1 MSVRREHLHE
11 IWKVGAI
18 PQRTSLP
25 GIAAGERGSIL
36 LLVALLMGAL
46 LGCAGLAV
54 DVRNGYV
61 VRAMLQHAV
70 DDGALSAR
78 RWGVQIDDG
87 PGASPAAIASGAAVE
102 AMQVVR
108 RDLAAQGI
116 EAISSPSVTLGAGRL
131 LVAARAR
138 VPTFF
143 LGLFGIPFWV
153 PRAQAEAPLWDIPA
167 GPSVGGAGG
176 AGGGA
181 AGMPPQGVPAVEG
194 GDRGDRRAGA
204 GATQPSGSAGP
215 QAQTDVQA
223 PGQADAMGPCNCDAI
238 AAGDPQAA
246 RDALERMGITPGA
259 PGPFQGDLTS
269 AMGFGAM
276 QSGPGGDAP
285 PDEGPVLDDGDW

>member
-70 DDGALSAR
+70 
-78 RWGVQIDDG
+78 DDG

-223 PGQADAMGPCNCDAI
+223 P
-238 AAGDPQAA
+238 
-246 RDALERMGITPGA
+246 
-259 PGPFQGDLTS
+259 
-269 AMGFGAM
+269 
-276 QSGPGGDAP
+276 
-285 PDEGPVLDDGDW
+285 